1 MEENTD
7 FNFFL
12 KRRGQYISWVFNTEF
27 DYSAFTDS
35 ELREIKA
42 HMSLEQ
48 FAIEQKIEEREEI
61 FKRARAFDRRVNCSV
76 V

>member
-1 MEENTD
+1 MEGNTD

-12 KRRGQYISWVFNTEF
+12 KHRGKFISWVFNTEYDF
-27 DYSAFTDS
+27 SDFTDS
-35 ELREIKA
+35 EIREIKA

-48 FAIEQKIEEREEI
+48 FAIEQKVEEREEI
-61 FKRARAFDRRVNCSV
+61 LMRARQFDRRVNCSV